1 MSRTAPALRQILLL
15 AALFFPFY
23 LSAQSIRG
31 KVTDSEG
38 RPLEG
43 ASVYW
48 LNAQTGTVA
57 GSEGGFEIAPPANL
71 PAFLVAGFVGR
82 RSDTLEISGLQFV
95 VFELA
100 EAEVLREVTVRASRE
115 GIIVSN
121 LSTVKTEQITQT
133 ELRKAACCDLA
144 GCFETQSSVHPQT
157 TNVLTNSKELRILGL
172 SGVYNQV
179 LLNGLPMIQGL
190 TYTYGISSIPGSLV
204 ANIFVSKGANSVL
217 QGFES
222 ISGQINVETKDP
234 ATADNWFLNAY
245 INSFG
250 ERHLNADFA
259 FKKGKWSN
267 LTAVH
272 AVRPARR
279 VDRDLDGFLDLP
291 LLNRLMVSNHTKF
304 GKSSAWGWS
313 GEMGLRF
320 LSEAR
325 TGGQKGFFPD
335 LHQGSNQ
342 IYGQQINLTQPEG
355 WLKAAFRVD
364 DNLRFAFQAAAYG
377 QEQDAFY
384 GVLRYD
390 AAQKSAYA
398 NLQVEWNYGSNELKA
413 GTTYR
418 YLSLD
423 EDLSFS
429 GDRLER
435 TYAGNYERKES
446 IPGLFAENTLRL
458 PGDKLT
464 WLVGA
469 RLDHHNTFG
478 AVFTPRTLLKFDWN
492 DRTTLRANIGKG
504 WRTVNLFSENIP
516 LLASS
521 RDVVFLEPLRPE
533 KAVNYGLNITRKFGG
548 EVFSGYLSA
557 DYYRTVFQNQVF
569 PDYDSD
575 PTRAFI
581 KNFEGG
587 SVSNGAMLE
596 VSFNLQGRLEMKTG
610 YTYLDVYHRIGE
622 SQQTLPFIPRH
633 RFVSVLGYTPV
644 QDKLRLDANVHWYG
658 RQRLPDTQ
666 SNPEPYR
673 NIGYSPAYAV
683 ANAQAT
689 VRFPRLELYGGCEN
703 LFDFRQQQPITA
715 WQDPFGP
722 YFDTSSVWGPTRGRE
737 WYIGVRLRGVGKS
750 SK

>member
-1 MSRTAPALRQILLL
+1 MNRPYAAIHPILLL
-15 AALFFPFY
+15 IALLFPFQ
-23 LSAQSIRG
+23 LLAQSVQGR
-31 KVTDSEG
+31 VLDSEG
-38 RPLEG
+38 RVLEG
-43 ASVYW
+43 ANVYW
-48 LNAQTGTVA
+48 LSTQKGTVA
-57 GSEGGFEIAPPANL
+57 DSKGFFEIAAPASF
-71 PAFLVAGFVGR
+71 PAFLVAAFVGR
-82 RSDTLEISGLQFV
+82 KSDTLEISGFGPV
-95 VFELA
+95 VITLS
-100 EAEVLREVTVRASRE
+100 EAELLREVTVRAARE

-121 LSTVKTEQITQT
+121 ISTVKTEQITQT

-234 ATADNWFLNAY
+234 ANADHWFLNAY
-245 INSFG
+245 LNSFG
-250 ERHLNADFA
+250 ERHLNADLA

-267 LTAVH
+267 LTAFH

-279 VDRDLDGFLDLP
+279 IDRDLDGFLDLP
-291 LLNRLMVSNHTKF
+291 LLNRTMVSNHTKF
-304 GKSSAWGWS
+304 GKASAWGWS

-325 TGGQKGFFPD
+325 TGGQKSFFPD
-335 LHQGSNQ
+335 KHKGSKQ
-342 IYGQQINLTQPEG
+342 IYGQQIDLTQPEV
-355 WLKAAFRVD
+355 WLKTAFRMH
-364 DNLRFAFQAAAYG
+364 DNLRFALQAAAYG
-377 QEQDAFY
+377 QVQEAFY
-384 GVLRYD
+384 GVARYD
-390 AAQKSAYA
+390 AVQRTAYA
-398 NLQVEWNYGSNELKA
+398 NLQIEWNYGSNELKA

-418 YLSLD
+418 YLSLN
-423 EDLSFS
+423 EEVSFT
-429 GDRLER
+429 GDRLQR
-435 TYAGNYERKES
+435 NYAGNYQRKES
-446 IPGLFAENTLRL
+446 IPGLFVENTLRL

-464 WLVGA
+464 WLAGA
-469 RLDHHNTFG
+469 RIDRHNSFG
-478 AVFTPRTLLKFDWN
+478 MVFTPRTLIKFDWTE
-492 DRTTLRANIGKG
+492 RTTLRANIGKG

-521 RDVVFLEPLRPE
+521 RDIVFVEPLRPE
-533 KAVNYGLNITRKFGG
+533 KALNYGVNVTRKFGG
-548 EVFSGYLSA
+548 ETFSGYLSA

-569 PDYDSD
+569 PDYDAD
-575 PTRAFI
+575 PTRALI

-596 VSFNLQGRLEMKTG
+596 ASFNLQGRLEMKTG

-622 SQQTLPFIPRH
+622 NRKTLPFIPRN
-633 RFVSVLGYTPV
+633 RLVSVLGYTPL
-644 QDKLRLDANVHWYG
+644 QDKLRLDVNVHWYG
-658 RQRLPDTQ
+658 RQRLPNTQ

-673 NIGYSPAYAV
+673 NTGYSPAYAV
-683 ANAQAT
+683 ASAQAT

-703 LFDFRQQQPITA
+703 IFDFRQQQPITA

-722 YFDTSSVWGPTRGRE
+722 YFDTASVWGPTRGRE
-737 WYIGVRLRGVGKS
+737 WYIGVRLRGLAAS

>member
-1 MSRTAPALRQILLL
+1 MNRLQASICGILPIIVFILPFQ
-15 AALFFPFY
+15 LF
-23 LSAQSIRG
+23 SQSIKGR
-31 KVTDSEG
+31 VLDSEG
-38 RPLEG
+38 RALEG
-43 ASVYW
+43 AAVFW
-48 LNAQTGTVA
+48 LNGQTGTVA
-57 GSEGGFEIAPPANL
+57 GAEGGFEIAAPAGF

-82 RSDTLEISGLQFV
+82 KSDTLEISGFNPV
-95 VFELA
+95 VFTLSDA
-100 EAEVLREVTVRASRE
+100 GVLGEVMVRASRE

-121 LSTVKTEQITQT
+121 LAVVKTEQITQT

-179 LLNGLPMIQGL
+179 LINGLPMIQGL
-190 TYTYGISSIPGSLV
+190 TYTYGISSVPGSLV

-250 ERHLNADFA
+250 ERHFNADLA

-272 AVRPARR
+272 TVRPAGR

-291 LLNRLMVSNHTKF
+291 LLNRVMVSNHTKF
-304 GKSSAWGWS
+304 GKAASWGWS
-313 GEMGLRF
+313 GEMGIRF

-325 TGGQKGFFPD
+325 TGGQMDFSPERHKGST
-335 LHQGSNQ
+335 QV
-342 IYGQQINLTQPEG
+342 YGQQVSLTQPEA
-355 WLKAAFRVD
+355 WLKTALRLN
-364 DNLRFAFQAAAYG
+364 DNLRFAFQASAYG
-377 QEQDAFY
+377 QEQEAFY
-384 GVLRYD
+384 GVARYD
-390 AAQKSAYA
+390 ASQNSAYA
-398 NLQVEWNYGSNELKA
+398 NAQVEWNYGANELKA

-418 YLSLD
+418 YLRLD
-423 EDLSFS
+423 ERIAFS
-429 GDRLER
+429 ADPLER
-435 TYAGNYERKES
+435 TYAGRYLRTEF
-446 IPGLFAENTLRL
+446 IPGIFAENTLRL
-458 PGDKLT
+458 PGNKLT
-464 WLVGA
+464 WLTGV
-469 RLDHHNTFG
+469 RLDRHNTFG
-478 AVFTPRTLLKFDWN
+478 TVFTPRTLIKFDWTP
-492 DRTTLRANIGKG
+492 RTTIRANIGKG

-521 RDVVFLEPLRPE
+521 RDVIFLEPLRPE
-533 KAVNYGLNITRKFGG
+533 EAVNYGLNITRKFGG
-548 EVFSGYLSA
+548 DAFSGYVSA

-596 VSFNLQGRLEMKTG
+596 VSVNLQGKLEMKTG

-622 SQQTLPFIPRH
+622 SRQILPFIPRH
-633 RFVSVLGYTPV
+633 RLVSVLGYTPV
-644 QDKLRLDANVHWYG
+644 QDKLRFDLNMHWYG

-673 NIGYSPAYAV
+673 RAGYSPDYAV

-689 VRFPRLELYGGCEN
+689 FRFPGLELYGGCEN
-703 LFDFRQQQPITA
+703 LFDFRQLQPINA

-737 WYIGVRLRGVGKS
+737 WYIGIRLRGRGTS